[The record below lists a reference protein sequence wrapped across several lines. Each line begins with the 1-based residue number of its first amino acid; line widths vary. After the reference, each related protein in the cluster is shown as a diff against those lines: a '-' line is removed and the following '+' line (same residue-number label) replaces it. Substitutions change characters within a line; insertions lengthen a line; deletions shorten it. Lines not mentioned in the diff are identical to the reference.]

1 MSHKTRINPD
11 PFHARTLSKWDRVLV
26 QAIQAIHAGGVNN
39 AALRDV
45 ERAVLERAVYALKIA
60 DGLDGKLDGKINKIA
75 LISSIK
81 TLALAGQLSSD
92 LAQAMLEVLRDSKF
106 PHAIA
111 VGSSEKILHGNMI
124 RRLREIDINGDGSIT
139 PQELGFWL
147 FVKPTIEQAAAQ
159 KKEV

>member
-1 MSHKTRINPD
+1 MSHKTRINPE

-26 QAIQAIHAGGVNN
+26 QAIQAIHFGGAGR
-39 AALRDV
+39 ALLKDV
-45 ERAVLERAVYALKIA
+45 EQSVLERAANALKIA
-60 DGLDGKLDGKINKIA
+60 DALDGKIDGKVNKIA

-81 TLALAGQLSSD
+81 TLTMAGQLSPDMAES
-92 LAQAMLEVLRDSKF
+92 MLEVLRDGKF
-106 PHAIA
+106 PHTIK

-147 FVKPTIEQAAAQ
+147 YVKPIIATAAARKQ
-159 KKEV
+159 EE

>member
-26 QAIQAIHAGGVNN
+26 QAIQAIHSGGAGQ
-39 AALRDV
+39 ALLKDV
-45 ERAVLERAVYALKIA
+45 ERAVFERAANALKIA
-60 DGLDGKLDGKINKIA
+60 DALDGNIDGKVNKIA

-81 TLALAGQLSSD
+81 TLTIAGQLSPD
-92 LAQAMLEVLRDSKF
+92 LADTMLEVLRDGKF
-106 PHAIA
+106 PHIIK

-147 FVKPTIEQAAAQ
+147 YVKPIIETAAARKQ
-159 KKEV
+159 E